1 MVNASKGVDV
11 NGETTKIRLI
21 WMVSPH
27 SKGGGGLMVNKKL
40 ETLQKQ
46 REQIQARIAEVEA
59 KLKSKSRKEDTRLK
73 ILVGAAF
80 LNDVEHH
87 PETRAGVLA
96 VLERGITI
104 DRDREFLKTKGWLP

>member
-1 MVNASKGVDV
+1 VVN
-11 NGETTKIRLI
+11 N
-21 WMVSPH
+21 
-27 SKGGGGLMVNKKL
+27 KL

-46 REQIQARIAEVEA
+46 RERLQARIAEEEG
-59 KLKSKSRKEDTRLK
+59 KLKSKTRKEDTRLK

-87 PETRAGVLA
+87 PETRASVLA

-104 DRDREFLKTKGWLP
+104 DRDREFLKAKGWLS

>member
-1 MVNASKGVDV
+1 MDGVTSRRPRMVN
-11 NGETTKIRLI
+11 N
-21 WMVSPH
+21 
-27 SKGGGGLMVNKKL
+27 KL
-40 ETLQKQ
+40 ETLEKQ
-46 REQIQARIAEVEA
+46 RARIQARITEEEA
-59 KLKSKSRKEDTRLK
+59 KLKAKTRKEDTRLK

-104 DRDREFLKTKGWLP
+104 DRDREFLKTKGWLS

>member
-1 MVNASKGVDV
+1 MVN
-11 NGETTKIRLI
+11 N
-21 WMVSPH
+21 
-27 SKGGGGLMVNKKL
+27 KL
-40 ETLQKQ
+40 ETLEKQ
-46 REQIQARIAEVEA
+46 RARIQARIAEEEA
-59 KLKSKSRKEDTRLK
+59 KLKSKTRKEDTRLK

-104 DRDREFLKTKGWLP
+104 DRDREFPQDKGLASVNSPIVTKKTNGVLY